1 MWEFEMIK
9 LKNSKNFYNQISNI
23 AADKMRKRMES
34 YSPSLLQVHTRAKE
48 EEQESQE

>member
-34 YSPSLLQVHTRAKE
+34 YSPSLLQKHTKKKE
-48 EEQESQE
+48 ENEETAD